1 MSEAAQPT
9 DRDEQMLSRLAELDL
24 AWVERVHAQAMAA
37 TGIDEIN
44 ALGRTYQRA
53 ARSLR
58 QTLALKAKLKHDAV
72 EAAARAKARQPL
84 SLGKAGFEPD
94 LDGCRIDRRI
104 EDLQDAVGRVIAA
117 TCVGAPERETELYE
131 RLDRE
136 VDDWVLDERFGL
148 GDLDDHVA
156 DVCRTL
162 GLPDDLARAWRRLPQ
177 PVWSPDPAIRADPP
191 PAADPPVPSADTG

>member
-1 MSEAAQPT
+1 MSEAAQPI
-9 DRDEQMLSRLAELDL
+9 DRDEKMLSRLAELDL

-37 TGIDEIN
+37 TETDEIN

-58 QTLALKAKLKHDAV
+58 QTLALKAKLKHDGA

-84 SLGKAGFEPD
+84 SLGRAGFEPD
-94 LDGCRIDRRI
+94 LDGHRIDRRI

-117 TCVGAPERETELYE
+117 TCADAAEREAELYE

-136 VDDWVLDERFGL
+136 MDDWVLDELFGL
-148 GDLDDHVA
+148 EDLDDHVA
-156 DVCRTL
+156 DVCKAL
-162 GLPDDLARAWRRLPQ
+162 SLPGDLARTWRKLPQ
-177 PVWSPDPAIRADPP
+177 PVWTPDPATRGEPQ